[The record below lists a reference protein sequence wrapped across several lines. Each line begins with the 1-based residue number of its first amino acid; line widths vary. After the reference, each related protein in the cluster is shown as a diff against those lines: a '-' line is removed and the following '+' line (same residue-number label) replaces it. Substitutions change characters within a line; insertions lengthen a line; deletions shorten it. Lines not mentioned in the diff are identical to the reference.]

1 MTVRTARIRIEDLS
15 PLETLTEQEMAEIS
29 GAGRKG
35 KWQFS
40 GQSMEVLEVRQ
51 VMSAVTVALT
61 PENQSTVNNAVH
73 TATGVDPTV
82 PEQMVPAVLQAL
94 QQVRQQAAS
103 LQNGT
108 GQIAFNSDA
117 ARQQFIAALD
127 GILGSQMNNATSSSL
142 QAAGITVISRASAS
156 EISGFLTNG
165 TAASQD
171 LLVLRLQR
179 STTETLTV
187 TATETDQL
195 SMQGKTIAA
204 SVTGTLSGSL
214 KVEGDLVFGLN
225 ASGRAFVREGSS
237 VSASTNIKGALSA
250 SANPNSQVGV
260 ALSGAG
266 HFTGGSQYVVNDGDT
281 VGAENLYLDMDALFS
296 DFATNT
302 TITGDMDF
310 DGVTASLTVPGMSN
324 PINVPATF
332 EWNPIENTGNI
343 TIDENAVEDAILDG
357 VAKSVDQA
365 LEQLSERTHVLTD
378 RLGDI
383 PVIGDEIEND
393 VTNRLQ
399 SLLDVD
405 VPDDGVRSYLEDRGF
420 QINSTI
426 GFQDLIEGNL
436 GDLFVV
442 TWHRHEVGSTISRT
456 GSGTFG
462 KGGVQFDVAG
472 NFTVQPEY
480 NITVTFGVDAVGGLF
495 IQEGSAVEL
504 TVSADGNLDG
514 SAKIPNLVNV
524 HVSASAPEGQHVVDA
539 SLLASVND
547 GDAQAGE
554 RLYATN
560 LSTNAFAVAFDSSIQ
575 VDAKMS
581 VDSPVQQLPSWIQS
595 TLNGLLPDSI
605 SWTAGVSYD
614 FVTGD
619 FQYNINDTSLTD
631 IVTAFQGA
639 DGVEDAL
646 KNYMLD
652 RIAENNPIPESTQ
665 QFLGTKI
672 PLLDQNVMDLL
683 DIPKAMQY
691 VIAPLAFRG
700 QAAPSVPGD
709 TLDIRFDLFNAANI
723 GRMLSGQTY
732 DIVSLDIDQR
742 FEKDMAKITVIPE
755 TVVASYLGI
764 VNATVEVNLT
774 PGFFFDINMLTGI
787 DSLGFY
793 IEGVQKDTSA
803 KDIEPNFKLGGK
815 LEARVIVEGDIL
827 LLVDFLRV
835 TGTVGIEAYGD
846 MTFVS
851 PHPDTLKV
859 RVGDINPDQIVVGLG
874 VDLTLQ
880 MQGEVGLVEYDQ
892 WDKDVFLYGNSEAEH
907 RVIPLYRSNKVSLAD
922 IQDQL
927 AEYKERLKSQG
938 KQVVFA
944 AAAATHDPH
953 FVAAAIGI
961 IYNDSGMG
969 ETVRK
974 LVVDFNMRV
983 DQAAEALSK
992 AGKKISE
999 IAAPL
1004 WEHCNN
1010 DLNKFAGAL
1019 KAAGAKIGEVAT
1031 EVWSRAGG
1039 DLNKLAAALKAAE
1052 GSIGEIA
1059 GELWNRAGGDLNK
1072 LGAGLKAAGGRVG
1085 EIATELWNRAGNDL
1099 NKLATGL
1106 KSAGASVSEIATE
1119 VWNRAGGSLNR
1130 LASAL
1135 KAAGASTGE
1144 IADEIWKRSGSDLN
1158 KLAGALQSIGAG
1170 LGDIGTQIW
1179 NRAGGDLNKLAGA
1192 LVSVGDSARG
1202 VAQALGRVSSDVS
1215 RIAQALNSRVSG
1227 NLSTIAEAMWSISW
1241 TTARNIAGGL
1251 GAVTRDASAIA
1262 SAISSKVTSNLS
1274 SIADAMYRGIGWTS
1288 YRDVAAGL
1296 GGLTRSASSIAGAIS
1311 GALGA
1316 SLSTIA
1322 DAMYRGIGWTSYRD
1336 VAAGLGGLT
1345 RSASSIAGAMSGALG
1360 ASYSTIAD
1368 AMYRGISWT
1377 SYRDVAAGLGSLTRS
1392 ASSIAGA
1399 LRNTLGAS
1407 FGTISDAMWHGISW
1421 TSHRDVAAG
1430 LGSVTRDASAIA
1442 GALRNSIGA
1451 SFQTIA
1457 DAMYRGISWTSYTD
1471 VGRGLRAVTSDANV
1485 IASAL
1490 RNGAGA
1496 ADSTIR
1502 GVLQSVGNGAANLNN
1517 AINSVSN
1524 AVNSAANTVNNVIS
1538 SIARRPW

>member
-1 MTVRTARIRIEDLS
+1 MTVRTACIRIEDLE
-15 PLETLTEQEMAEIS
+15 PLENLTEQEMAEIF

-35 KWQFS
+35 KWQFY

-103 LQNGT
+103 LQSGS
-108 GQIAFNSDA
+108 GQISFNSDV
-117 ARQQFIAALD
+117 ARQQFVAALD
-127 GILGSQMNNATSSSL
+127 GILGSQMNNVTSSSL
-142 QAAGITVISRASAS
+142 QAAGITVISRATAS

-204 SVTGTLSGSL
+204 SVTGTLSGTL
-214 KVEGDLVFGLN
+214 NVAGDLVFGLN

-237 VSASTNIKGALSA
+237 VSASTDIKGTLSA

-266 HFTGGSQYVVNDGDT
+266 HFTGGSQYVLNDGDAID
-281 VGAENLYLDMDALFS
+281 GENLYLDMDALFS

-332 EWNPIENTGNI
+332 EWNPIEDTGNI
-343 TIDENAVEDAILDG
+343 TLDENAVEDAILDG
-357 VAKSVDQA
+357 VAKSVDHA
-365 LEQLSERTHVLTD
+365 LEQLSDRTHVLTEK
-378 RLGDI
+378 LGDI
-383 PVIGDEIEND
+383 PVIGDEIKND

-405 VPDDGVRSYLEDRGF
+405 VPEDGVRSYLEERGF

-456 GSGTFG
+456 ASGNFG
-462 KGGVQFDVAG
+462 KGDIKFDVAG

-504 TVSADGNLDG
+504 MVTADGNLDG

-524 HVSASAPEGQHVVDA
+524 HVSASAPKGQHVVDA
-539 SLLASVND
+539 SLLATVND

-554 RLYATN
+554 RLYAQN
-560 LSTNAFAVAFDSSIQ
+560 LSTNAFAVVFDSSIQ

-614 FVTGD
+614 IVTGD

-631 IVTAFQGA
+631 VVAAFQGA

-787 DSLGFY
+787 DSKGFY

-892 WDKDVFLYGNSEAEH
+892 WDKDVFLYGNSDAEH

-1059 GELWNRAGGDLNK
+1059 AELWNRAGG
-1072 LGAGLKAAGGRVG
+1072 
-1085 EIATELWNRAGNDL
+1085 DL

-1106 KSAGASVSEIATE
+1106 KSAGASVPEIATE
-1119 VWNRAGGSLNR
+1119 AWSRAGGSLNR

-1135 KAAGASTGE
+1135 KAAGAGPGE
-1144 IADEIWKRSGSDLN
+1144 IADEVWKRSGSDLN

-1202 VAQALGRVSSDVS
+1202 VAQALGRVSGDVS
-1215 RIAQALNSRVSG
+1215 KIAQALNNRVSG

-1274 SIADAMYRGIGWTS
+1274 S
-1288 YRDVAAGL
+1288 
-1296 GGLTRSASSIAGAIS
+1296 
-1311 GALGA
+1311 
-1316 SLSTIA
+1316 IA

-1451 SFQTIA
+1451 SYQTIA

-1524 AVNSAANTVNNVIS
+1524 AVNAAASTVNNAIS

>member
-1 MTVRTARIRIEDLS
+1 MTVRTARIRIEDLE
-15 PLETLTEQEMAEIS
+15 PLENLTEQQMAEIF

-51 VMSAVTVALT
+51 VLSAVTVAST
-61 PENQSTVNNAVH
+61 PETQSTFNSAVQS
-73 TATGVDPTV
+73 ATGVDPTV

-108 GQIAFNSDA
+108 GQISFNSDA
-117 ARQQFIAALD
+117 ARQQFVAALD
-127 GILGSQMNNATSSSL
+127 GVLGSQMNNATAASL
-142 QAAGITVISRASAS
+142 QAAGITVISRATVS
-156 EISGFLTNG
+156 EIDGFLTDG

-179 STTETLTV
+179 SATETLTV

-195 SMQGKTIAA
+195 SIQGKTIAA
-204 SVTGTLSGSL
+204 SVTGILSGTLS
-214 KVEGDLVFGLN
+214 VAGDLVFGLN

-237 VSASTNIKGALSA
+237 VSASTDIKGTLSA

-266 HFTGGSQYVVNDGDT
+266 HFTGGSQYVLNDGDAI
-281 VGAENLYLDMDALFS
+281 VGENLYLDMDALFS

-310 DGVTASLTVPGMSN
+310 DGVTASLTVPGLSN

-343 TIDENAVEDAILDG
+343 TIDETAVEDAILDG
-357 VAKSVDQA
+357 VAESVDQA
-365 LEQLSERTHVLTD
+365 LEQLSDRTHILTD
-378 RLGDI
+378 KLGDI
-383 PVIGDEIEND
+383 PVIGEEIESD

-405 VPDDGVRSYLEDRGF
+405 IPEDGVRDYLEDRGF

-426 GFQDLIEGNL
+426 GFQDLIEGNM

-442 TWHRHEVGSTISRT
+442 TWHRHEVGGTISRT

-462 KGGVQFDVAG
+462 KGGIQFDVGG

-504 TVSADGNLDG
+504 TVSADGKLDG

-539 SLLASVND
+539 SLLATVND

-560 LSTNAFAVAFDSSIQ
+560 LSPNAFAVAFDSSIQ

-631 IVTAFQGA
+631 VVAAFQGA

-672 PLLDQNVMDLL
+672 PLLEQNVMDLL

-700 QAAPSVPGD
+700 QATPSVPGD
-709 TLDIRFDLFNAANI
+709 TLDIRFDLLSTDNI
-723 GRMLSGQTY
+723 SRMLSGQTY
-732 DIVSLDIDQR
+732 DMVSLDIDQR
-742 FEKDMAKITVIPE
+742 FEKDLAKITVIPE

-803 KDIEPNFKLGGK
+803 QDIEPNFKLGGK

-892 WDKDVFLYGNSEAEH
+892 WDKDVWLYTEKGAPKARKIE
-907 RVIPLYRSNKVSLAD
+907 LYKSNKVSLAD

-1010 DLNKFAGAL
+1010 DLNKFAAAL
-1019 KAAGAKIGEVAT
+1019 KAAGAETGELIRQLWDKGETHFNKDLNKFAEALKVAAVEIGRIAT
-1031 EVWSRAGG
+1031 EVWSRLQGNVGAKANQLASALKSVNATTSQIAFEVYNRA
-1039 DLNKLAAALKAAE
+1039 DRDILKLAAALK
-1052 GSIGEIA
+1052 SVNTNIG
-1059 GELWNRAGGDLNK
+1059 
-1072 LGAGLKAAGGRVG
+1072 
-1085 EIATELWNRAGNDL
+1085 
-1099 NKLATGL
+1099 
-1106 KSAGASVSEIATE
+1106 EIATE
-1119 VWNRAGGSLNR
+1119 VWSRLQGDVGAKANQLASALKSVNATISQIAFEVYNRAGGSLNR
-1130 LASAL
+1130 LVSAL
-1135 KAAGASTGE
+1135 KAAGASPGE
-1144 IADEIWKRSGSDLN
+1144 IADEVWKRSGRDLN

-1170 LGDIGTQIW
+1170 LGDIGTQVW
-1179 NRAGGDLNKLAGA
+1179 NRAEGDLTKLAGA

-1202 VAQALGRVSSDVS
+1202 VAQALGRVSGDIS

-1241 TTARNIAGGL
+1241 TTVRNIAGGL

-1316 SLSTIA
+1316 SLSNIA
-1322 DAMYRGIGWTSYRD
+1322 DAMYRGIG
-1336 VAAGLGGLT
+1336 
-1345 RSASSIAGAMSGALG
+1345 
-1360 ASYSTIAD
+1360 
-1368 AMYRGISWT
+1368 WT

-1451 SFQTIA
+1451 SYRTIA

-1496 ADSTIR
+1496 ADATIR
-1502 GVLQSVGNGAANLNN
+1502 SVLQSVGGGAANLNI
-1517 AINSVSN
+1517 AISSVSN
-1524 AVNSAANTVNNVIS
+1524 AVNSAANHVNNVIS
-1538 SIARRPW
+1538 SLANRSW